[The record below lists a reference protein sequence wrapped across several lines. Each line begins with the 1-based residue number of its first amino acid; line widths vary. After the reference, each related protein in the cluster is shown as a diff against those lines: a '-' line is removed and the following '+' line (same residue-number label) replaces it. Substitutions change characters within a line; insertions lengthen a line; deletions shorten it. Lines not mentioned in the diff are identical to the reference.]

1 MALRILWEQDEALI
15 LLNAL
20 LKVLNEGYPRKQAV
34 EEVSAT
40 LRQRAIAKGIEIDD
54 TFRNINGISMRMEEM
69 RYILTNG
76 EKGLKHFSK
85 LFVKVIDLY
94 KNNRTEYENLL
105 REAKSLGE
113 QETTFE
119 KLYVE
124 WLSKKVSPQKLSD
137 FYLLYPEIETFC
149 LKRGILRKQLFK
161 VIDLAVIKKVVRTV
175 EENKV
180 FQINHKRKV
189 RVMSEA
195 IRYYYQFARE
205 YSESAVKERI
215 PLKEEV
221 TVTENTEPEITE
233 IPETSEHLSVAEV
246 TQLPEITKL
255 LPKKEETLSETVK
268 PQIPIADNT
277 ESVIVAKVDFTQ
289 TADYTFTKPI
299 SFDYFGEVH
308 LYDVWNSLYVGVL
321 KCLYEDYPQVIE
333 GLKGTSITRGD
344 TIDFCDRDYVS
355 ILRRPMEIFN
365 NVFAETNLSAENI
378 VRRIKRLLDLCYV
391 DYENL
396 TITYRRKTV
405 TENQPS
411 VDNNSRQNTV
421 YVQPTINDI
430 KSDDT
435 EIKKENVA
443 IIPYKEVLKQKFAK
457 GFRLGSG
464 LDKRKFRRYYKEIYG
479 KELDIQ
485 DSELEDNI
493 RHCGIV
499 YEEKLFVPDVM
510 VSEEIKEKLMAFIR
524 KAFSSGK
531 TSVHYEALFK
541 EFSDEF
547 LGYYIYNADMLKA
560 YLTAVNTGEYCTGRS
575 QIIKKGSV
583 ALSPF
588 DEVRQYLIE
597 SHTVVKIDELCS
609 QLFHIPKDKVI
620 FILGS
625 NPQFVRNAKGEYFH
639 ANSLSLTDNELNNI
653 AYLIE
658 TEISQ
663 HGYISGKELLEAI
676 RTKYTDVYEEYAVFS
691 DIGWRDALK
700 YKLGHRYYFKG
711 NIISSLN
718 DTLSMSDV
726 FADFAQRREHFTLDE
741 VLTFAEEMGT
751 IVYWD
756 SLYENALR
764 ISENE
769 FIAKNLARFQ
779 TEEID
784 SLLEKFCRGNYMAVG
799 TITDFW
805 EFPYSEYSWNNYLLE
820 CYVAYFSKKFELMH
834 NGYNRNC
841 VVGAI
846 VRKQAR
852 YKDFDELVT
861 DILSES
867 DIALEKISAL
877 DYLVKEGYLARRSYA
892 NIEKVLIRA
901 KAQRNGKGI

>member
-40 LRQRAIAKGIEIDD
+40 LRQRAIDKGIEIDD
-54 TFRNINGISMRMEEM
+54 TFRNINGIQMKMDAM
-69 RYILTNG
+69 WYIFSNG
-76 EKGLKHFSK
+76 EKGLNCPSK
-85 LFVKVIDLY
+85 VFRQAVDLY

-180 FQINHKRKV
+180 FQISYKRKV

-443 IIPYKEVLKQKFAK
+443 TIPYKEVLKQKFAK

-510 VSEEIKEKLMAFIR
+510 ISEEIKEKLMAFIR

-676 RTKYTDVYEEYAVFS
+676 RTKYTDMYEEYAVFS

-769 FIAKNLARFQ
+769 FIAKNLAIFQ

-805 EFPYSEYSWNNYLLE
+805 EFPYSEYSWNNYLFFFFFS
-820 CYVAYFSKKFELMH
+820 YFSKKFELMH

-867 DIALEKISAL
+867 DIALEKNSAL

>member
-76 EKGLKHFSK
+76 EKGLNCPSK
-85 LFVKVIDLY
+85 VFRQAVDLY

-289 TADYTFTKPI
+289 AADYTFTKPI

-344 TIDFCDRDYVS
+344 TIDFCD
-355 ILRRPMEIFN
+355 
-365 NVFAETNLSAENI
+365 
-378 VRRIKRLLDLCYV
+378 
-391 DYENL
+391 
-396 TITYRRKTV
+396 
-405 TENQPS
+405 
-411 VDNNSRQNTV
+411 
-421 YVQPTINDI
+421 
-430 KSDDT
+430 
-435 EIKKENVA
+435 
-443 IIPYKEVLKQKFAK
+443 
-457 GFRLGSG
+457 
-464 LDKRKFRRYYKEIYG
+464 
-479 KELDIQ
+479 
-485 DSELEDNI
+485 
-493 RHCGIV
+493 
-499 YEEKLFVPDVM
+499 
-510 VSEEIKEKLMAFIR
+510 
-524 KAFSSGK
+524 
-531 TSVHYEALFK
+531 
-541 EFSDEF
+541 
-547 LGYYIYNADMLKA
+547 
-560 YLTAVNTGEYCTGRS
+560 
-575 QIIKKGSV
+575 
-583 ALSPF
+583 
-588 DEVRQYLIE
+588 
-597 SHTVVKIDELCS
+597 
-609 QLFHIPKDKVI
+609 
-620 FILGS
+620 
-625 NPQFVRNAKGEYFH
+625 
-639 ANSLSLTDNELNNI
+639 
-653 AYLIE
+653 
-658 TEISQ
+658 
-663 HGYISGKELLEAI
+663 
-676 RTKYTDVYEEYAVFS
+676 
-691 DIGWRDALK
+691 
-700 YKLGHRYYFKG
+700 
-711 NIISSLN
+711 
-718 DTLSMSDV
+718 
-726 FADFAQRREHFTLDE
+726 
-741 VLTFAEEMGT
+741 
-751 IVYWD
+751 
-756 SLYENALR
+756 
-764 ISENE
+764 
-769 FIAKNLARFQ
+769 
-779 TEEID
+779 
-784 SLLEKFCRGNYMAVG
+784 
-799 TITDFW
+799 
-805 EFPYSEYSWNNYLLE
+805 
-820 CYVAYFSKKFELMH
+820 
-834 NGYNRNC
+834 
-841 VVGAI
+841 
-846 VRKQAR
+846 
-852 YKDFDELVT
+852 
-861 DILSES
+861 
-867 DIALEKISAL
+867 
-877 DYLVKEGYLARRSYA
+877 
-892 NIEKVLIRA
+892 
-901 KAQRNGKGI
+901 